1 MHLSAP
7 KPRKIGVLI
16 LVSIMNKITITNK
29 EKTAQGWR
37 FVVET
42 PAGTEHT
49 VTLDSDYYQELT
61 SGDISAQVL
70 IKKGFA
76 FLLDNEPASAI
87 LSAFELKEIENYFPK
102 FAETAKSFAQA
113 SD

>member
-1 MHLSAP
+1 
-7 KPRKIGVLI
+7 
-16 LVSIMNKITITNK
+16 MNEITITNK
-29 EKTAQGWR
+29 EETDQGWR

-49 VTLDSDYYQELT
+49 VTLDSDYYQKLT
-61 SGDISAQVL
+61 DGGISPQVL
-70 IKKGFA
+70 VEKSFA

-87 LSAFELKEIENYFPK
+87 LSAFELKEIENYFPE
-102 FAETAKSFAQA
+102 FADTAKGFAQA